1 MYYLFALA
9 LGCNRQF
16 GVNQKSPIIHLLNFA
31 QSILVLL
38 VLAPHIFKFGS
49 VLHWCIVSQLKH
61 LSFMAQQSKWCAQ
74 VHTISEKR
82 RWNSIPGVCAY
93 KDPSPKH
100 SS

>member
-38 VLAPHIFKFGS
+38 VLAPHIFKFG
-49 VLHWCIVSQLKH
+49 
-61 LSFMAQQSKWCAQ
+61 
-74 VHTISEKR
+74 
-82 RWNSIPGVCAY
+82 
-93 KDPSPKH
+93 
-100 SS
+100 

>member
-38 VLAPHIFKFGS
+38 VPASHILKFGY
-49 VLHWCIVSQLKH
+49 
-61 LSFMAQQSKWCAQ
+61 CALL
-74 VHTISEKR
+74 VYCKSAETLVFYGSTK
-82 RWNSIPGVCAY
+82 
-93 KDPSPKH
+93 
-100 SS
+100 